1 MKINLM
7 RNYKSLA
14 IAIFSALAA
23 LLALTACHND
33 DPMLTPP
40 AKLAISPALPSGGS
54 APLKSVRHNGNID
67 DCYDWTLNYSDNRL
81 MNASGTRRNSN
92 ASDDYNYSYSL
103 TLTYDSKGVYISHSD
118 GRTISVALDG
128 ANPITWMPYGANTYP
143 FSSAAGRL
151 NGWQKTETT
160 TSLGQ
165 TAQYTSKGVFTR
177 NAAGDLIAI
186 LYTDTRGKVTQVT
199 LTPSTL
205 TNPNGLLPETV
216 GKEMGIDGF
225 EALYYAGLLGVPA
238 PHLTESISKKIDGK
252 EEAETTDFS
261 YSQRGGNT
269 VLCTYKNG
277 SVAVNYGY

>member
-1 MKINLM
+1 MNIMNIYKIL
-7 RNYKSLA
+7 RAPLLKILV
-14 IAIFSALAA
+14 A
-23 LLALTACHND
+23 LLALAACHND

-40 AKLAISPALPSGGS
+40 AKLAICPALPSGGS

-92 ASDDYNYSYSL
+92 ASADYNYSYSL
-103 TLTYDSKGVYISHSD
+103 TLTYDSKGIYISHSD
-118 GRTISVALDG
+118 GSTISVALDG
-128 ANPITWMPYGANTYP
+128 ENHITWMQYGANTYT
-143 FSSAAGRL
+143 FNYAAGRL
-151 NGWQKTETT
+151 NNWQKTETT

-165 TAQYTSKGVFTR
+165 TAQYTSKGLFTR
-177 NAAGDLIAI
+177 DAAGDLIAI

-277 SVAVNYGY
+277 SVAVNYWY

>member
-1 MKINLM
+1 MNIMNIHKIFHAPL
-7 RNYKSLA
+7 LA
-14 IAIFSALAA
+14 VLAA

-40 AKLAISPALPSGGS
+40 AKIAICPALPSGGS

-67 DCYDWTLNYSDNRL
+67 DCYDWTLNYGDNRL

-118 GRTISVALDG
+118 GSTISVALDG
-128 ANPITWMPYGANTYP
+128 ENHITWMQYGANTYT
-143 FSSAAGRL
+143 FNYAAGRL
-151 NGWQKTETT
+151 NSWQKTETT

-165 TAQYTSKGVFTR
+165 TAQYTSKGLFTR
-177 NAAGDLIAI
+177 NAAGDLVSI

-216 GKEMGIDGF
+216 GKEMGIEGF

-238 PHLTESISKKIDGK
+238 PHLTQSISKKIDGK
-252 EEAETTDFS
+252 EETETTDFS

-277 SVAVNYGY
+277 SVAVNYWY

>member
-1 MKINLM
+1 MNIMNIYKIL
-7 RNYKSLA
+7 RAPLLKILV
-14 IAIFSALAA
+14 A
-23 LLALTACHND
+23 LLALAACHND

-40 AKLAISPALPSGGS
+40 AKLAICPALPSGGS

-67 DCYDWTLNYSDNRL
+67 DCYDWTLNYGDNRL

-92 ASDDYNYSYSL
+92 ASADYNYSYSL
-103 TLTYDSKGVYISHSD
+103 TLTYDSKGIYISHSD
-118 GRTISVALDG
+118 GSTISVALDG
-128 ANPITWMPYGANTYP
+128 ENHITWMQYGANTYT
-143 FSSAAGRL
+143 FNYAAGRL
-151 NGWQKTETT
+151 NSWQKTETT

-165 TAQYTSKGVFTR
+165 TAQYTSKGLFTR
-177 NAAGDLIAI
+177 DAAGDLIAI

-277 SVAVNYGY
+277 SVAVNYWY

>member
-1 MKINLM
+1 M

-14 IAIFSALAA
+14 IALFSVLTV
-23 LLALTACHND
+23 LLALAACHND

-40 AKLAISPALPSGGS
+40 AKLAICPALPSGGN
-54 APLKSVRHNGNID
+54 APLKSVNHNGNID
-67 DCYDWTLNYSDNRL
+67 DCYDWTLNYGDNRL
-81 MNASGTRRNSN
+81 MNASGTQRNSN
-92 ASDDYNYSYSL
+92 PSTDKKYSYSL

-118 GRTISVALDG
+118 GSTISVALDG
-128 ANPITWMPYGANTYP
+128 ENHITWMQYGANTYT
-143 FSSAAGRL
+143 FSYAAGRL
-151 NGWQKTETT
+151 NSWQKTETT

-165 TAQYTSKGVFTR
+165 TAQYTSKGLFTR
-177 NAAGDLIAI
+177 NAAGDLVSI

-216 GKEMGIDGF
+216 GKEMGIEGF

-269 VLCTYKNG
+269 ELCTYKNG
-277 SVAVNYGY
+277 SVAVNYWY

>member
-1 MKINLM
+1 MNI
-7 RNYKSLA
+7 YKSFHAPLLA
-14 IAIFSALAA
+14 VLAV

-40 AKLAISPALPSGGS
+40 AKLAICPALPSGGN
-54 APLKSVRHNGNID
+54 APLKSVSHNGNID
-67 DCYDWTLNYSDNRL
+67 DCYDWTLNYGDNRL

-92 ASDDYNYSYSL
+92 ASADYNYSYSL

-118 GRTISVALDG
+118 GSTISVALDG
-128 ANPITWMPYGANTYP
+128 ENHITWMQYGANTYT
-143 FSSAAGRL
+143 FTYAAGRL

-165 TAQYTSKGVFTR
+165 TAQYTSKGLFTR

-186 LYTDTRGKVTQVT
+186 LYTDTRGKATQVT

-252 EEAETTDFS
+252 EETETTDFS
-261 YSQRGGNT
+261 YSQRVGNT

-277 SVAVNYGY
+277 SVAVNYWY

>member
-1 MKINLM
+1 M
-7 RNYKSLA
+7 RNYQSLT
-14 IAIFSALAA
+14 IALFSVLAA

-40 AKLAISPALPSGGS
+40 AKLAICPALPSGGN

-67 DCYDWTLNYSDNRL
+67 DCYDWTLNYGDNRL

-118 GRTISVALDG
+118 GSTISVALDG
-128 ANPITWMPYGANTYP
+128 ENHITRMQYGTNTYT
-143 FSSAAGRL
+143 FTYAAGRL
-151 NGWQKTETT
+151 SGWQKTETT

-165 TAQYTSKGVFTR
+165 TAQYTSKGLFTR
-177 NAAGDLIAI
+177 DAAGDLIAI
-186 LYTDTRGKVTQVT
+186 LYTDTRGKATQVT

-216 GKEMGIDGF
+216 GKEMGIEGF

-238 PHLTESISKKIDGK
+238 PHLTESISKKTDGE

-261 YSQRGGNT
+261 YSQRVGNT
-269 VLCTYKNG
+269 ELCTYKNG
-277 SVAVNYGY
+277 SVAVIYEY

>member
-1 MKINLM
+1 MNIMNIHKIFHAPL
-7 RNYKSLA
+7 LA
-14 IAIFSALAA
+14 VLAA

-40 AKLAISPALPSGGS
+40 AKIAICPALPSGGS

-67 DCYDWTLNYSDNRL
+67 DCYDWTLNYGDNRL

-118 GRTISVALDG
+118 GSTISVALDG
-128 ANPITWMPYGANTYP
+128 ENHITWMQYGANTYT
-143 FSSAAGRL
+143 FNYAAGRL
-151 NGWQKTETT
+151 NSWQKTETT

-165 TAQYTSKGVFTR
+165 TAQYTSKGLFTR
-177 NAAGDLIAI
+177 NAAGDLVSI

-216 GKEMGIDGF
+216 GKEMGIEGF

-238 PHLTESISKKIDGK
+238 PHLTQSISKKIDGK
-252 EEAETTDFS
+252 EETETTDFS

>member
-1 MKINLM
+1 MNIMNIHKIL
-7 RNYKSLA
+7 RAPLLT
-14 IAIFSALAA
+14 ILTA

-40 AKLAISPALPSGGS
+40 AKLAISPALPSGGN
-54 APLKSVRHNGNID
+54 APLKSVCHNGNID
-67 DCYDWTLNYSDNRL
+67 DCYDWTLNYGDNRL
-81 MNASGTRRNSN
+81 MNASGTQRNSN
-92 ASDDYNYSYSL
+92 PSADKKYSYSL

-118 GRTISVALDG
+118 GSTISVALDG
-128 ANPITWMPYGANTYP
+128 ENHITWMQYGANTYT
-143 FSSAAGRL
+143 FSYAAGRL
-151 NGWQKTETT
+151 NSWQKTETT

-165 TAQYTSKGVFTR
+165 TAQYTSKGLFTR
-177 NAAGDLIAI
+177 NAAGDLVSI

>member
-1 MKINLM
+1 MNIMNIYKIFRAPL
-7 RNYKSLA
+7 LTT
-14 IAIFSALAA
+14 LTA
-23 LLALTACHND
+23 LLALAACHND

-40 AKLAISPALPSGGS
+40 AKLAICPALPSGGN

-92 ASDDYNYSYSL
+92 ASADYNYSYSL

-118 GRTISVALDG
+118 GSTISVALDG
-128 ANPITWMPYGANTYP
+128 ENHITWMQYGANTYT
-143 FSSAAGRL
+143 FSYAAGRL
-151 NGWQKTETT
+151 NSWQKTETT

-277 SVAVNYGY
+277 SVAVNYWY

>member
-1 MKINLM
+1 MNIMNIHKIL
-7 RNYKSLA
+7 RAPLLT
-14 IAIFSALAA
+14 ILAA

-40 AKLAISPALPSGGS
+40 AKLAICPALPSGGS

-118 GRTISVALDG
+118 GSTISVALDG
-128 ANPITWMPYGANTYP
+128 ENHITWMQYGANTYT
-143 FSSAAGRL
+143 FNYAAGRL
-151 NGWQKTETT
+151 NSWQKTETT

-165 TAQYTSKGVFTR
+165 TAQYTSKGLFTR
-177 NAAGDLIAI
+177 DAAGDLIAI

-277 SVAVNYGY
+277 SVAVNYWY

>member
-1 MKINLM
+1 MNIMNIYKIL
-7 RNYKSLA
+7 RAPLLKILV
-14 IAIFSALAA
+14 A
-23 LLALTACHND
+23 LLALAACHND

-40 AKLAISPALPSGGS
+40 AKLAICPALPSGGN

-67 DCYDWTLNYSDNRL
+67 DCYDWTLNYGDNRL

-92 ASDDYNYSYSL
+92 ASADYNYSYSL
-103 TLTYDSKGVYISHSD
+103 TLTYDSKGIYISHSD
-118 GRTISVALDG
+118 GSTISVALDG
-128 ANPITWMPYGANTYP
+128 ENHITWMQYGANTYT
-143 FSSAAGRL
+143 FNYAAGRL
-151 NGWQKTETT
+151 NSWQKTETT

-165 TAQYTSKGVFTR
+165 TAQYTSKGLFTR
-177 NAAGDLIAI
+177 DAAGDLIAI

-269 VLCTYKNG
+269 ELCTYKNG
-277 SVAVNYGY
+277 SVAVIYEY

>member
-1 MKINLM
+1 MNIMNIHKIL
-7 RNYKSLA
+7 RAPLLA
-14 IAIFSALAA
+14 VLTA
-23 LLALTACHND
+23 LLALSACHND

-40 AKLAISPALPSGGS
+40 AKLAISPALPSGGN
-54 APLKSVRHNGNID
+54 APLTSVRHNGNID
-67 DCYDWTLNYSDNRL
+67 DCYDWTLSYGDNRL
-81 MNASGTRRNSN
+81 KSASGTRRNSN
-92 ASDDYNYSYSL
+92 ASADNNYSYSL
-103 TLTYDSKGVYISHSD
+103 TLAYDSGGVYISHSD
-118 GRTISVALDG
+118 GSTISVTLDG
-128 ANPITWMPYGANTYP
+128 ENHITRMQYGTNTYT
-143 FSSAAGRL
+143 FTYAAGRL

-165 TAQYTSKGVFTR
+165 TAQYTSKGLFTR

-186 LYTDTRGKVTQVT
+186 LYTDTRGKATQVT

-252 EEAETTDFS
+252 EDAETTDFS

-277 SVAVNYGY
+277 SVAVNYWY

>member
-1 MKINLM
+1 M

-14 IAIFSALAA
+14 IALFSALTA

-40 AKLAISPALPSGGS
+40 AKLAICPALPSGGN
-54 APLKSVRHNGNID
+54 APLKSVSHNGNID

-118 GRTISVALDG
+118 GSTISVVLDG
-128 ANPITWMPYGANTYP
+128 ENHITWMQYGTNTYT
-143 FSSAAGRL
+143 FTYAAGRL
-151 NGWQKTETT
+151 NSWQKTETT

-238 PHLTESISKKIDGK
+238 PHLTQSISKKIDGK

-277 SVAVNYGY
+277 SVAVNYWY

>member
-1 MKINLM
+1 
-7 RNYKSLA
+7 
-14 IAIFSALAA
+14 
-23 LLALTACHND
+23 
-33 DPMLTPP
+33 MLTPP
-40 AKLAISPALPSGGS
+40 AKLAICPALPSGGN
-54 APLKSVRHNGNID
+54 APLKSVNHNGNID
-67 DCYDWTLNYSDNRL
+67 DCYDWTLTYGDNRL

-92 ASDDYNYSYSL
+92 ASADYNYSYSL

-118 GRTISVALDG
+118 GNTISVALDG
-128 ANPITWMPYGANTYP
+128 ENHITWMQYGANTYT
-143 FSSAAGRL
+143 FSYAAGRL
-151 NGWQKTETT
+151 NSWQKTETT

-165 TAQYTSKGVFTR
+165 TAQYTSKGLFTR

-238 PHLTESISKKIDGK
+238 PHLTQSISKKIDGK

-277 SVAVNYGY
+277 SVAVNYWY

>member
-1 MKINLM
+1 MNIMNIYKIL
-7 RNYKSLA
+7 RAPLLKILV
-14 IAIFSALAA
+14 A
-23 LLALTACHND
+23 LLALAACHND

-40 AKLAISPALPSGGS
+40 AKLAICPALPSGGS

-67 DCYDWTLNYSDNRL
+67 DCYDWTLNYGDNRL

-92 ASDDYNYSYSL
+92 ASADYNYSYSL
-103 TLTYDSKGVYISHSD
+103 TLTYDSKGIYISHSD
-118 GRTISVALDG
+118 GSTISVALDG
-128 ANPITWMPYGANTYP
+128 ENHITWMQYGANTYT
-143 FSSAAGRL
+143 FSYAAGRL
-151 NGWQKTETT
+151 NSWQKTETT

-165 TAQYTSKGVFTR
+165 TAQYTSKGLFTR
-177 NAAGDLIAI
+177 DAAGDLIAI

-225 EALYYAGLLGVPA
+225 EALYYDGLLGVPA

-277 SVAVNYGY
+277 SVAVNYWY

>member
-1 MKINLM
+1 M

-14 IAIFSALAA
+14 IALFSALA
-23 LLALTACHND
+23 ACHND

-40 AKLAISPALPSGGS
+40 AKLAICPALPSGGN
-54 APLKSVRHNGNID
+54 APLKSVSHNGNID
-67 DCYDWTLNYSDNRL
+67 DCYDWTLTYGDNRL
-81 MNASGTRRNSN
+81 MNASGTQRNSN
-92 ASDDYNYSYSL
+92 PSTDKKYSYSL

-118 GRTISVALDG
+118 GSTISVALDG
-128 ANPITWMPYGANTYP
+128 ENHITWMQYGANTYT
-143 FSSAAGRL
+143 FSYAAGRL
-151 NGWQKTETT
+151 NCWQKTETT

-165 TAQYTSKGVFTR
+165 TAQYTSKGLFTR

-238 PHLTESISKKIDGK
+238 PHLTESISKEIDGK

-277 SVAVNYGY
+277 SVAVNYWY

>member
-1 MKINLM
+1 MNIMNIYKIL
-7 RNYKSLA
+7 RAPLLKILV
-14 IAIFSALAA
+14 A
-23 LLALTACHND
+23 LLALAACHND

-40 AKLAISPALPSGGS
+40 AKLAICPALPSGGN

-67 DCYDWTLNYSDNRL
+67 DCYDWTLNYGDNRL

-92 ASDDYNYSYSL
+92 ASTDKKYSYSL
-103 TLTYDSKGVYISHSD
+103 TLTYDSKGIYISHSD
-118 GRTISVALDG
+118 GSNISVALDG
-128 ANPITWMPYGANTYP
+128 ENHITWMQYGANTYT
-143 FSSAAGRL
+143 FSYAAGRL
-151 NGWQKTETT
+151 NSWQKTETT

-165 TAQYTSKGVFTR
+165 TSQYTSKGLFTR

-199 LTPSTL
+199 LKPSTL

-238 PHLTESISKKIDGK
+238 PHLTQSISKQIDGK

-269 VLCTYKNG
+269 ELCTYKNG
-277 SVAVNYGY
+277 SVAVIYEY

>member
-1 MKINLM
+1 M

-14 IAIFSALAA
+14 IALFSVLTA

-40 AKLAISPALPSGGS
+40 AKLAICPALPSGGN
-54 APLKSVRHNGNID
+54 APLKSVSHNGNID
-67 DCYDWTLNYSDNRL
+67 DCYDWTLNYGDNRL
-81 MNASGTRRNSN
+81 MNASGTRRSSN
-92 ASDDYNYSYSL
+92 ASADYNYSYSL

-118 GRTISVALDG
+118 GNTISVALDG
-128 ANPITWMPYGANTYP
+128 ENHITWMQYGANTYT
-143 FSSAAGRL
+143 FSYAAGRL
-151 NGWQKTETT
+151 NSWQKTETT

-165 TAQYTSKGVFTR
+165 TAQYTSKGLFTR
-177 NAAGDLIAI
+177 NAAGDLVSI

-238 PHLTESISKKIDGK
+238 PHLTQSISKKIDGK

-277 SVAVNYGY
+277 SVAVNYWY

>member
-1 MKINLM
+1 MNFMNIHKIL
-7 RNYKSLA
+7 RAPLLA
-14 IAIFSALAA
+14 ILAA
-23 LLALTACHND
+23 LLALSACHND

-40 AKLAISPALPSGGS
+40 AKLAISPALPSGGN

-67 DCYDWTLNYSDNRL
+67 DCYDWTLSYGDNRL
-81 MNASGTRRNSN
+81 KSASGTRRNSN
-92 ASDDYNYSYSL
+92 ATADNNYSYSL
-103 TLTYDSKGVYISHSD
+103 TLAYDSEGVYIFHSD
-118 GRTISVALDG
+118 GSNISVTLDG
-128 ANPITWMPYGANTYP
+128 ENHITQMQYGTNTYT
-143 FSSAAGRL
+143 FTYAAGRL
-151 NGWQKTETT
+151 SGWQKTETT

-165 TAQYTSKGVFTR
+165 TAQYTSKGLFTR

-186 LYTDTRGKVTQVT
+186 LYTDTRGKATQVT

-216 GKEMGIDGF
+216 GKEMGIEGF
-225 EALYYAGLLGVPA
+225 EALYYAGRLGVPA
-238 PHLTESISKKIDGK
+238 PHLTQSISKKTDGE

-277 SVAVNYGY
+277 SVAVNYWY

>member
-1 MKINLM
+1 MNIMNIHKILHAPL
-7 RNYKSLA
+7 LA
-14 IAIFSALAA
+14 VLTA
-23 LLALTACHND
+23 LLALAACHND

-40 AKLAISPALPSGGS
+40 AKLAICPALPSGGN

-67 DCYDWTLNYSDNRL
+67 DCYDWTLSYGDNRL
-81 MNASGTRRNSN
+81 KSASGTRRNSN
-92 ASDDYNYSYSL
+92 ATADKKYSYSL
-103 TLTYDSKGVYISHSD
+103 TLAYDSEGVYISHSD
-118 GRTISVALDG
+118 GSTISVTLDG
-128 ANPITWMPYGANTYP
+128 ENHITRMQYGTNTYT
-143 FSSAAGRL
+143 FTYAAGRL
-151 NGWQKTETT
+151 SGWQKTETT

-177 NAAGDLIAI
+177 DAAGDLIAI
-186 LYTDTRGKVTQVT
+186 LYTDTRGKATQVT

-216 GKEMGIDGF
+216 GKEMGIEGF

-238 PHLTESISKKIDGK
+238 PHLTQSISKKTDGE